1 MKHTPQADIL
11 LYHTDEDND
20 KEKEKGLKLVAK
32 KGVKRVNVNV
42 GYKITPRFAGM
53 SNQLISSRRQLYMQ
67 VAITY
72 PQM

>member
-1 MKHTPQADIL
+1 

-42 GYKITPRFAGM
+42 GYKI
-53 SNQLISSRRQLYMQ
+53 RQTLPG
-67 VAITY
+67 IRWHE
-72 PQM
+72 